1 MKTILKWIFL
11 SAALYSTSSFALTVH
26 LTGGVVTSAT
36 GVIVNGDYYNV
47 NFVDGTCNSIFPGC
61 VTSAFTF
68 QNATDAFAASNAL
81 LNQVFLG
88 AYDDLSV
95 DTFGCDPNGI
105 YCTAYTP
112 YNRTGNDL
120 SLANAYNLA
129 SGSDP
134 VFTTIASLGGTFGT
148 TGFMNNTVWAVW
160 TPTVPVPA
168 AVWMFGSALVGLVGL
183 GRRKRLAKVA

>member
-1 MKTILKWIFL
+1 MKAILKWMIL
-11 SAALYSTSSFALTVH
+11 SAALFSTSSFALTVH

-47 NFVDGTCNSIFPGC
+47 NFVDGTCTAIFSGC
-61 VTSAFTF
+61 VNSAFTF
-68 QNATDAFAASNAL
+68 QNSTDAFAASNAL

-105 YCTAYTP
+105 YCAAYTP
-112 YNRTGNDL
+112 YNRTATDVVV
-120 SLANAYNLA
+120 ANAYNLA
-129 SGSDP
+129 SGSDL
-134 VFTTIASLGGTFGT
+134 VFTGLIANPATAGT

-168 AVWMFGSALVGLVGL
+168 AVWMFGSALVGLAGL
-183 GRRKRLAKVA
+183 ARRKGRAAA